1 MEITL
6 GLPSRNRP
14 AGLLSVITA
23 LHNLASGENEINYAV
38 IIDRDDYVTIE
49 QVEHWNKSGFF
60 PERTFVKCEQRQK
73 TVNHRFN
80 EALAEHPAD
89 MYGQICDDAFPLTQH
104 WDKIFENC
112 RQLPAFAWQEQNDPQ
127 NVTYPVVSD
136 RWIQA
141 TGHFYPDYFPF
152 WFADTWVAEV
162 YALAFGHPISVF
174 KQLGM
179 GGKRGQTQGMRDLA
193 FWFGFFA
200 ETRNERIDEAE
211 KLADIY
217 GCKVDVRRE
226 RHATINEMQN
236 GDRYQLQRIPVYE
249 AAFNANNGEPSEMY
263 RVAKDRAEQH
273 LRKRMAA

>member
-23 LHNLASGENEINYAV
+23 LHNLASGENDVNYVV

-49 QVEHWNKSGFF
+49 QVEHWQKSGFF
-60 PERTFVKCEQRQK
+60 PDRTFIKCDQRQK
-73 TVNHRFN
+73 TVNARFN
-80 EALAEHPAD
+80 KAISEHPAD
-89 MYGQICDDAFPLTQH
+89 LYGQLCDDAFPLTQH

-112 RQLPAFAWQEQNDPQ
+112 RKLPAFAWMEQNDPM

-136 RWIQA
+136 RWIQSI
-141 TGHFYPDYFPF
+141 GRFYPEYFPF

-162 YALAFGHPISVF
+162 YMLAFGHPISVF

-179 GGKRGQTQGMRDLA
+179 GGKRGHTQGMRDLA

-200 ETRNERIDEAE
+200 ETRGERIDEA
-211 KLADIY
+211 KRLAEIY
-217 GCKVDVRRE
+217 GSDLPDHGKILE
-226 RHATINEMQN
+226 AMQA
-236 GDRYQLQRIPVYE
+236 GDRYQMSRVSLYE
-249 AAFNANNGEPSEMY
+249 AAFDANKGEPSEMY
-263 RVAKDRAEQH
+263 LLAKDAAEQH
-273 LRKRMAA
+273 LRRRMAA